1 MRKPAPGLPRRL
13 PVVPGTIFRATITDA
28 RHPLI
33 YGYVET
39 EMPVMLWSALAFDSD
54 SPVEAPLRIADAGRA
69 RVSGF
74 VFPESL
80 AHVAGSP
87 YVVRDRRGA
96 GSVVLFLDDPN
107 FRLFW
112 DGLRR
117 LFINAVFLR

>member
-1 MRKPAPGLPRRL
+1 
-13 PVVPGTIFRATITDA
+13 
-28 RHPLI
+28 
-33 YGYVET
+33 
-39 EMPVMLWSALAFDSD
+39 
-54 SPVEAPLRIADAGRA
+54 
-69 RVSGF
+69 
-74 VFPESL
+74 
-80 AHVAGSP
+80 VAGSP